1 RRARPT
7 LRLIQEDL
15 TAGWES
21 PQPRRLLVEGIPDAL
36 HPLSELPHPI
46 VTKAME
52 SFGPE
57 AANDNH
63 VGPIAASTQLRL
75 MEVKTGQWRG
85 GVWKD
90 PGTGVHW
97 LVVAGLARGW
107 AHPSLARLFLYETD
121 RSRLP
126 GSWLRWAM
134 RTLQVTRK
142 TNQGTPVDNQIGSY
156 RLDADVLVT
165 ADRVFHAVVE
175 RVVTEAVV
183 PVAVP
188 VLVTVNNC
196 LPKLTDLL
204 QQKL

>member
-21 PQPRRLLVEGIPDAL
+21 PQPRRLLAEGIPDAL

-97 LVVAGLARGW
+97 LVVAGLAKGGHILRWQDCSYMRRIGLDFPE
-107 AHPSLARLFLYETD
+107 AGCAGPCGPCKLLGRPTKEHQLKSDRVISTRRRRPGDGGQSVP
-121 RSRLP
+121 RSR
-126 GSWLRWAM
+126 
-134 RTLQVTRK
+134 
-142 TNQGTPVDNQIGSY
+142 
-156 RLDADVLVT
+156 
-165 ADRVFHAVVE
+165 
-175 RVVTEAVV
+175 
-183 PVAVP
+183 
-188 VLVTVNNC
+188 
-196 LPKLTDLL
+196 
-204 QQKL
+204 